1 MNDLDLAIAAAR
13 AAAAIHASELGT
25 DLDVTTKSSD
35 IDLVTRVD
43 TAAEEAIRALLARH
57 RPDDAVL
64 GEEAGQDGLASRRWI
79 VDPLDGTLNYAH
91 GFPYY
96 CVSVALEVEGT
107 VEVGVVLDSV
117 HDELF
122 AATRGGGA
130 TVNGAP
136 MGVSSE
142 PALRRSMLATG
153 FAYSGAGQA
162 ENVAYFARMLPQ
174 AGALRRPGAAALDLA
189 NLAAGRLDG
198 FWELYLNPWDVAA
211 GLLLVEEAGGRT
223 SDEEGQPYR
232 LGHRFVVAS
241 NGWVHE
247 ALLDGLRAPVD
258 HRNNTTSR
266 K

>member
-13 AAAAIHASELGT
+13 AAAALHRSERGT
-25 DLDVTTKSSD
+25 DLAVRTKSSD

-43 TAAEEAIRALLARH
+43 TASEDAIRALIAAH

-64 GEEAGQDGLASRRWI
+64 GEEAGQPRLAARRWI

-96 CVSVALEVEGT
+96 CVSVALEVDGV
-107 VEVGVVLDSV
+107 VEVGVVLDSA
-117 HDELF
+117 HGELF

-130 TVNGAP
+130 TLDGAP
-136 MGVSSE
+136 LRVSPE
-142 PALRRSMLATG
+142 ATLRRAMLATG
-153 FAYSGAGQA
+153 FAYSGDGMA
-162 ENVAYFARMLPQ
+162 ENLEHFARMLPL
-174 AGALRRPGAAALDLA
+174 AGAIRRPGAAALDLA

-198 FWELYLNPWDVAA
+198 FWELHLNPWDVAA

-223 SDEEGQPYR
+223 SDERGAPYR

-241 NGWVHE
+241 NGAVHE
-247 ALLDGLRAPVD
+247 ALLGALDQGAGSS
-258 HRNNTTSR
+258 TTSR
-266 K
+266 R